1 MTQEE
6 IERWAIAYIEAEQI
20 GKIGTDHPLWWAL
33 EQFMGVGDY
42 EPTADERWTAILE
55 ILHRN
60 PPQSVIG
67 NLAAGP
73 LEDLIHGHGPE
84 FIERIELEARRNPAF
99 RHLLGGVWESSTPDI
114 WGRVEKARGIS
125 WDA

>member
-6 IERWAIAYIEAEQI
+6 IERWATAYIEASQI
-20 GKIGTDHPLWWAL
+20 QKIGTDHPLWWAI

-42 EPTADERWTAILE
+42 QPTADERWKTIIE
-55 ILHRN
+55 ILRRD
-60 PPQSVIG
+60 PPRSMIG

-84 FIERIELEARRNPAF
+84 VIERIEIEARRDPAF
-99 RHLLGGVWESSTPDI
+99 RYLLGGVWESSTPEI
-114 WGRVEKARGIS
+114 WDRVRKARGKS
-125 WDA
+125 WDE